1 MVPFAFASANS
12 KLGPFGG
19 ALFVRGLG
27 LDVAI
32 VPVMTVAYDDIHK
45 DQMPHVSASTRIVQQ
60 LGGDFGIALV
70 AVVLTTASPLT
81 HPESG
86 FDAAFWSTIG
96 FTLAA
101 SIVALLLPPRERA
114 M

>member
-1 MVPFAFASANS
+1 M
-12 KLGPFGG
+12 
-19 ALFVRGLG
+19 
-27 LDVAI
+27 
-32 VPVMTVAYDDIHK
+32 
-45 DQMPHVSASTRIVQQ
+45 
-60 LGGDFGIALV
+60 
-70 AVVLTTASPLT
+70 SPLT

-101 SIVALLLPPRERA
+101 SIVALLLPPMERA